1 MKKKIITSGFFI
13 LLLLSCTKNNRSAI
27 NTSDIDIKIEIKRL
41 DIDLFNV
48 DIDSVEKDIPYLRT
62 KYENFFELYNTKV
75 LNLGNSNNKVY
86 PEYLTGF
93 ITDYTINNIHDKTIE
108 IIPDVKLLNKK
119 LTSSFKR
126 YKYYFPDKTI
136 PAVYTFTGGFNQSIV
151 IADSILG
158 IGTDKYLG
166 NNCEYYNRLK
176 IPNYQQKNMHYK
188 KIPSDCIKSW
198 ISTEFI
204 YNDSIDNLANNI
216 IYSGKIQY
224 LLDALMPNEPDTLK
238 FGFTNRELNWCKYNE
253 KEMWSNLIEN
263 KLLFSTDYM
272 TINKFINPAPFT
284 SGFPQ
289 ESPGRAIVWL
299 GREIVYAYMDKNPN
313 ISIPELM
320 NEDDYQKILTESSY
334 KP

>member
-1 MKKKIITSGFFI
+1 MGKKIITSGVFI
-13 LLLLSCTKNNRSAI
+13 LLLFSCTKNNRFVI
-27 NTSDIDIKIEIKRL
+27 NTSDIDVSINIKRL
-41 DIDLFNV
+41 DTDLFN
-48 DIDSVEKDIPYLRT
+48 IDTDSIEKQIPVLQK
-62 KYENFFELYNTKV
+62 KYGNFFDLYSTKII
-75 LNLGNSNNKVY
+75 NLGNSNSKIY
-86 PEYLTGF
+86 PEYLKGF

-166 NNCEYYNRLK
+166 NDCEYYDRLK
-176 IPNYQQKNMHYK
+176 IPNYQQKNMHYN
-188 KIPSDCIKSW
+188 KIPSDCIKAW
-198 ISTEFI
+198 ITTEFVF
-204 YNDSIDNLANNI
+204 NDSIDNLANNI
-216 IYSGKIQY
+216 IYNGKIQY
-224 LLDALMPNEPDTLK
+224 FLDALMPNESDTLK
-238 FGFTNRELNWCKYNE
+238 FGFTNIELNWCIQNE
-253 KEMWSNLIEN
+253 QEMWTYLIEN
-263 KLLFSTDYM
+263 KLLFTTNYM
-272 TINKFINPAPFT
+272 TINKLINPAPFT

-289 ESPGRAIVWL
+289 KSPGKAIIWL
-299 GREIVYAYMDKNPN
+299 GREIVYAYMNKNPN

-320 NEDDYQKILTESSY
+320 NEDDYQKILTESRY